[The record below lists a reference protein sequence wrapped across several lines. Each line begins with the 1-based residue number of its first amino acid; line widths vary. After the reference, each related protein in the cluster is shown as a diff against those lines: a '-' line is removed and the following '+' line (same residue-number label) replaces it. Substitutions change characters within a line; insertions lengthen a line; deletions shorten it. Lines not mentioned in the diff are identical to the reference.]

1 MGCGP
6 AASWSSV
13 LPCYAFTRSPIYPL
27 VHPLSIQQLLGP
39 GRTTV
44 GEMSVCPL
52 APRTLP
58 SSEDAGGTAYL
69 SPEVLGDLRYGPGS
83 VCDTR
88 FRKITPLWG
97 SVFSSGR
104 WEDWT
109 FPSPQTIVFLTIAA
123 NFIRPSILRRGV
135 ALKQG
140 NYPPQLGLPK
150 GHQNP
155 SRFQGTPS

>member
-27 VHPLSIQQLLGP
+27 VRPLSIQQLLGP

-52 APRTLP
+52 APRTLT
-58 SSEDAGGTAYL
+58 SSENAGGTAYL

-83 VCDTR
+83 VRDTW
-88 FRKITPLWG
+88 FRKVTPLWG

-109 FPSPQTIVFLTIAA
+109 FPSPQTVVFLTIAA
-123 NFIRPSILRRGV
+123 NFIRPSILRHGV
-135 ALKQG
+135 VSKAGKF
-140 NYPPQLGLPK
+140 PASAGLA
-150 GHQNP
+150 
-155 SRFQGTPS
+155 